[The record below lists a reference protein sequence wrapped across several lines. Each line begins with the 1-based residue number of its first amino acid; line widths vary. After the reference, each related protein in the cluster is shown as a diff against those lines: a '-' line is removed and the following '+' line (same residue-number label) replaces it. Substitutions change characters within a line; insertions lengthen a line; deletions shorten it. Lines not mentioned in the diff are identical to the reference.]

1 MHFFGSDVV
10 APGTGSLLP
19 INERGLFLENQSKL
33 WKNTNIFWRS
43 KVRVFLFV
51 YIGGHYVRTI
61 KREKT

>member
-33 WKNTNIFWRS
+33 WKNMNIFWRS
-43 KVRVFLFV
+43 KVKVFCLFTSV
-51 YIGGHYVRTI
+51 VTTL
-61 KREKT
+61 EL